1 MNTQEINNISYKESS
16 NLNIHEDKLQQEPN
30 NPIII
35 EEFDNKDV
43 PLNDINN
50 SNNQDLSNYILKKL
64 IASLK
69 HLQLKKMIVQIKR
82 KKE

>member
-69 HLQLKKMIVQIKR
+69 HLQLKKMIV
-82 KKE
+82 